1 MKCFIL
7 TTNNLSN
14 RSKYTETIIQYLKDD
29 FDIEVIKKDIT
40 YTEKT
45 KLSECGIEDFDK
57 SLTNINKYMADNIE
71 RHRFVYNLMNENE
84 TYLVLEDDN
93 VMLNEHISN
102 VKEFIKNKDTIMSDY
117 DIGLFGLAIQSNDND
132 KLQLSNYRLT
142 GNPNIIASKSAYMIT
157 GNFAKKLYD
166 NFNIHNYS
174 MRVQLSKYIYDNVN
188 IKIGII
194 NKHIFIEGSKIGVL
208 PSSFNKNNLLIFN
221 PDYIKLLRLMN
232 SNGTIKEAEAIFQRL
247 NSLNSVDSNHLMG
260 IFYHKNNMNEK
271 AFEYFETSFQLL
283 KDQKGYIGKDSEI
296 LNNCINIYQHN
307 Q

>member
-7 TTNNLSN
+7 TTNYLNN
-14 RSKYTETIIQYLKDD
+14 RSKYTETIIQYLKDA
-29 FDIEVIKKDIT
+29 FDIEIIKTDIP
-40 YTEKT
+40 YVDKT
-45 KLSECGIEDFDK
+45 KLSECGIEDFDR

-71 RHRFVYNLMNENE
+71 RHRYVYNLMKENE

-93 VMLNEHISN
+93 VMLNEHINN
-102 VKEFIKNKDTIMSDY
+102 VKDFIKNKDTIMEDY
-117 DIGLFGLAIQSNDND
+117 DIGLIGLSVQELEPL
-132 KLQLSNYRLT
+132 KLVNYRLT

-157 GNFAKKLYD
+157 GKFAKKLYE

-174 MRVQLSKYIYDNVN
+174 MRVQLSKYIYDNVSV
-188 IKIGII
+188 KIGII

-221 PDYIKLLRLMN
+221 PDYINLLKLMN
-232 SNGTIKEAEAIFQRL
+232 NNGNIKEAESIFQKLRT
-247 NSLNSVDSNHLMG
+247 LNSVDAYHLMG
-260 IFYHKNNMNEK
+260 IFYHKSNMNDR
-271 AFEYFETSFQLL
+271 AFEYFETTFQLL